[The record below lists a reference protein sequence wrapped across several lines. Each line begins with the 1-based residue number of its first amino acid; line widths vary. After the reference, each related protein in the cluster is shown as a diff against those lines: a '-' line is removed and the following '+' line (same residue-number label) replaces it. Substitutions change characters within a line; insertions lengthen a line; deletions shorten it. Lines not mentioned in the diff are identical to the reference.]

1 MDCEKIRAALSARLD
16 GENSTLPDELV
27 DAHLE
32 GCEDCQ
38 RWYATVTALGRQ
50 LRMTSAP
57 PCAPSIAGQEA
68 AARVLGAAESF
79 PQVTGNLRARQL
91 PLLVSRI
98 LLAVLATVYIGW
110 AAVLLFGSTVGVAG
124 GSNPAAASAPYGASS
139 DPMLARFVIDAATA
153 RFALGAGL
161 AWACF
166 RPRSAGAL
174 LPVYLGMWAFGAGF
188 ATRDVVLGLIE
199 YSSDLPSLLG
209 SLFIHLLAVIALL
222 GCWLARINAVTPLR
236 QSWRWLTARPMNFS
250 ATDVQRNST
259 YRPGD

>member
-1 MDCEKIRAALSARLD
+1 MECEKIRAALSARLD
-16 GENSTLPDELV
+16 GEDSSLPEEIM

-32 GCEDCQ
+32 GCEACQ

-50 LRMTSAP
+50 LRMNPAP
-57 PCAPSIAGQEA
+57 QPAPSMAGQEA

-79 PQVTGNLRARQL
+79 PQVTGNLRARQF
-91 PLLVSRI
+91 PLVIARI
-98 LLAVLATVYIGW
+98 LLAVLAVVYVGW
-110 AAVLLFGSTVGVAG
+110 AAVLLFGSTLGLAG
-124 GSNPAAASAPYGASS
+124 GPDPAGASAPYGASD
-139 DPMLARFVIDAATA
+139 DPVLARFVIDAATA

-199 YSSDLPSLLG
+199 YSSDLPALLG
-209 SLFIHLLAVIALL
+209 SLLVHLLAVIALL
-222 GCWLARINAVTPLR
+222 VCWLARINAVTPLK

-250 ATDVQRNST
+250 TTDLERNST